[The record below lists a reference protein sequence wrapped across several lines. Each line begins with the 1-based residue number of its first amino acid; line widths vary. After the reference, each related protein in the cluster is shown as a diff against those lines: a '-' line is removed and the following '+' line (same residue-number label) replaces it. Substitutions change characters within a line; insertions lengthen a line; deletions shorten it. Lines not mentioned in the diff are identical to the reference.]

1 MLIKESNQ
9 VKPKFK
15 IGDIIYLDD
24 PDFGTDDSELYKI
37 TKVGDYD
44 EYNGYEYEFVPYNDA
59 AIASMRDE
67 FYDDDTP
74 VSEMS
79 DVNYGFEGTADDT
92 QGIMVKANSKPKSK
106 SKSKS
111 EFNGNPYINVNKL
124 NFDENGLY
132 IEDNVLACGLNKKLK
147 PHTIIPEGV
156 TTIGAYAFYD
166 CTNLMS
172 VTIPKS
178 VNCIDAYA
186 FAHCSNL
193 TDVVL
198 SEGLSTIKMGAFED
212 CMKLNHIN
220 LPDSVINLEINSFSR
235 TNLTYIAL
243 PKNLILDSKYNSQF
257 RRCPNLRK
265 VFIPKTLDNIGK
277 LYFDQCKNITDV
289 YYEGSKDEYYSKLL
303 NGLKANKELLDNKDY
318 VGLDNNYDTSFFTA
332 NVHEFSS
339 NPFTEAVKSQSKSG
353 GYKLVK
359 ENNIYKFVK

>member
-15 IGDIIYLDD
+15 IGDIIYLDS
-24 PDFGTDDSELYKI
+24 PDFGSDDSELYKI

-59 AIASMRDE
+59 AIDSMRDE
-67 FYDDDTP
+67 FYDEDTP

-79 DVNYGFEGTADDT
+79 DVNYGFEGTVDDN
-92 QGIMVKANSKPKSK
+92 QGIMVKAGSKPKSK
-106 SKSKS
+106 SGSKS
-111 EFNGNPYINVNKL
+111 EFKGNPFISVNKL
-124 NFDENGLY
+124 KFDDNGLC
-132 IEDNVLACGLNKKLK
+132 IEDNVLVCGLDKKLK

-156 TTIGAYAFYD
+156 TAIGAYAFFN
-166 CTNLMS
+166 CANLIS
-172 VTIPKS
+172 VTVPKS

-186 FAHCSNL
+186 FAHCNNL

-198 SEGLSTIKMGAFED
+198 SEGLSTIKMSAFED

-220 LPDSVINLEINSFSR
+220 LPDTATNLEGSSFR
-235 TNLTYIAL
+235 GTGLTYIAL

-257 RRCPNLRK
+257 SRSPNLRK

-277 LYFDQCKNITDV
+277 LYFYRCENITDV
-289 YYEGSKDEYYSKLL
+289 YYEGSKEEYYSKLL
-303 NGLKANKELLDNKDY
+303 NGLNANKELLDNKDY
-318 VGLDNNYDTSFFTA
+318 AGLDSYYDTSFFTA
-332 NVHEFSS
+332 NVHEFAS